1 MKSGIVMVKAAF
13 SEKEALFI
21 YKLDLILKKKLVTC
35 YIASIVLC
43 GAVRGTLQR
52 EDLKCL
58 ASFKMWCRERMEFI
72 LWTNR
77 VNS

>member
-35 YIASIVLC
+35 YIVSIGLC
-43 GAVRGTLQR
+43 AAERGTLR
-52 EDLKCL
+52 RAHKCL
-58 ASFKMWCRERMEFI
+58 ANFKMWCRKRMVI
-72 LWTNR
+72 IIWTDR
-77 VNS
+77 VNN